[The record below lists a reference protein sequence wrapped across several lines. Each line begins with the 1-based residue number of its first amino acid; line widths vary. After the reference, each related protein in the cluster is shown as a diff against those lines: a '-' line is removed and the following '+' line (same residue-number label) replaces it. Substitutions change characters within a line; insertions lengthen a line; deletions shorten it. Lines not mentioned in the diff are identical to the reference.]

1 MSELRFS
8 TEQIRAETNGMSAL
22 AAPFLSRKHS
32 DRFRKAA
39 YDLELALKSGGVWQI
54 PEADP
59 IETLESEGEAGAL
72 FGTLSFK
79 WEVKKITSQ
88 TFSVSGNAST
98 TLEIHNLGEAPSI
111 SWNTD
116 IGGAGHP
123 GYRFHM
129 QIRANQKSMDIP
141 RLPSLLLTPADCL
154 DFLLGEL
161 FQKKW
166 TMHQD
171 QKRLETAG
179 WTRGVRTRVCHL
191 LRMKAECASKSSGIT
206 PWMTLKTWDL
216 KNPRLTLA
224 DD

>member
-1 MSELRFS
+1 MAELHFS
-8 TEQIRAETNGMSAL
+8 TEQIKAETNGMAAL
-22 AAPFLSRKHS
+22 AAPFLGRKHS
-32 DRFRKAA
+32 DRFRRAA
-39 YDLELALKSGGVWQI
+39 YDLNLALKSGGVWQI
-54 PEADP
+54 PAADP
-59 IETLESEGEAGAL
+59 IETLENEGEAGVL

-79 WEVKKITSQ
+79 WEVREITPK

-98 TLEIHNLGEAPSI
+98 TLGIHSLEGAPSV

-116 IGGAGHP
+116 IGGAAHP

-141 RLPSLLLTPADCL
+141 RFPSLLLTPADCL

-161 FQKKW
+161 FQQNW
-166 TMHQD
+166 TRHQD

-179 WTRGVRTRVCHL
+179 WTQGVRTRICRL
-191 LRMKAECASKSSGIT
+191 LRMKAECAGKSSGIT
-206 PWMTLKTWDL
+206 PWMTLKIWDL

>member
-1 MSELRFS
+1 MAELRFS
-8 TEQIRAETNGMSAL
+8 TEQIRAETNGMAAL
-22 AAPFLSRKHS
+22 AAKFLRGKDC
-32 DRFRKAA
+32 DRFTKAA
-39 YDLELALKSGGVWQI
+39 YDLKLALKSGGVWQI
-54 PEADP
+54 PSADP
-59 IETLESEGEAGAL
+59 IETLETEGEADAL
-72 FGTLSFK
+72 VGTLSFK
-79 WEVKKITSQ
+79 WEVREITSK

-98 TLEIHNLGEAPSI
+98 TLEIHSLGEAPSL

-123 GYRFHM
+123 GYRFHT

-161 FQKKW
+161 FQQNW
-166 TMHQD
+166 TRHQD

-179 WTRGVRTRVCHL
+179 WTQGVRARVCHL
-191 LRMKAECASKSSGIT
+191 LRMKAECAGKSSGIT
-206 PWMTLKTWDL
+206 PWMTLKIWDL